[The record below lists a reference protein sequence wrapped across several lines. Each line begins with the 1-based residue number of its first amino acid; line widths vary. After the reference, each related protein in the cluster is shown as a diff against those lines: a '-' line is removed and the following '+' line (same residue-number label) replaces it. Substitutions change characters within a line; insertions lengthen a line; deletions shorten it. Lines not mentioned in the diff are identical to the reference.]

1 MQGVHSGG
9 TYLENNAAA
18 CASIAGPTGS
28 FSRTQ
33 GREYRMHPRATN
45 AMPAMRYP
53 STQTVEAYVHVRFQ
67 ELGLNMP
74 EIENYVA
81 DVRHCFDP
89 WFCALCSCE
98 ALFRR
103 DCIMSRRVLVQ
114 AYIYMYIYI
123 YIIYDVIAI
132 MCTAAATNSLWNG

>member
-18 CASIAGPTGS
+18 RAPIAGPTGS

-33 GREYRMHPRATN
+33 GREYGMHPRATN

-53 STQTVEAYVHVRFQ
+53 SGDALSQTVEAYVHVRFQ

-98 ALFRR
+98 ALSRR
-103 DCIMSRRVLVQ
+103 DCIMSRRVLVL
-114 AYIYMYIYI
+114 AYIYI
-123 YIIYDVIAI
+123 YIYY
-132 MCTAAATNSLWNG
+132 L